1 MSPMCKFA
9 KWAYVSGNSLFLT
22 FTSPEPFQLPSKTPL
37 LLSSSPRSCC
47 RSSIQSSNPHRMR
60 VVSYITIIISAQ
72 IFTFKKEYFG
82 SWTRYPELMARE
94 RVGIRRRPRGRER
107 IGAIFTAG
115 NSADDWVHSND
126 QLLQTTHICFM
137 SRYDAHWSIHCEL
150 FTIIDTQALL
160 IKVSFWFSSLSVRAS
175 HGKTWLA
182 TRETMLMSGGK
193 VKELSAAACVALS
206 IAPQTLT

>member
-1 MSPMCKFA
+1 MIPQ
-9 KWAYVSGNSLFLT
+9 YLT

-115 NSADDWVHSND
+115 NSEDDWVHSND
-126 QLLQTTHICFM
+126 QLLQTTHLLYHGKIWC
-137 SRYDAHWSIHCEL
+137 SLEYPLWIIHNNRHTGA
-150 FTIIDTQALL
+150 FDKSVLL
-160 IKVSFWFSSLSVRAS
+160 IFLSQRACI
-175 HGKTWLA
+175 TW
-182 TRETMLMSGGK
+182 K
-193 VKELSAAACVALS
+193 DVAGN
-206 IAPQTLT
+206 

>member
-47 RSSIQSSNPHRMR
+47 RSFANSSNLHGTGL
-60 VVSYITIIISAQ
+60 VFCITNIISAL

-115 NSADDWVHSND
+115 NSADDRVHSND
-126 QLLQTTHICFM
+126 PLLQTTHILYHVKIWY
-137 SRYDAHWSIHCEL
+137 SLEYPLWIIHNNRHTGA
-150 FTIIDTQALL
+150 FDKSVLL
-160 IKVSFWFSSLSVRAS
+160 IFLSQRACI
-175 HGKTWLA
+175 TW
-182 TRETMLMSGGK
+182 K
-193 VKELSAAACVALS
+193 DVAGN
-206 IAPQTLT
+206 